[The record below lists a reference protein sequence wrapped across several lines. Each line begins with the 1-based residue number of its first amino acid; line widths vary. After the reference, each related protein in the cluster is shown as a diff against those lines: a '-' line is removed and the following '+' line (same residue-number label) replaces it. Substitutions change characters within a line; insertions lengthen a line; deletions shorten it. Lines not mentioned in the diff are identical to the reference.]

1 MTEIN
6 RFTPVVKSLGAVADY
21 LGISIDGKYSEIQIT
36 GLSSS
41 SKNIQAGEI
50 FLALP
55 GVKTHGS
62 AFIQA
67 AVERGAR
74 AVITDN
80 SGADSL
86 PLQQLEIPV
95 LVVPN
100 PRSQIGFLSDWFLNS
115 PSRSMYLA
123 GITGTNG
130 KTTTTFLLNQIWQYA
145 EFSNGLIGTVGIK
158 VGEDFYPT
166 THTTPESDVLH
177 RTLSVMQERHIRNVA
192 MEVSS
197 HALVQHRV
205 DGVHFS
211 VSGFTNLSQDHLD
224 FHGDMESYYQAKR
237 ALFSSNLS
245 EFAVINIDHEYGARL
260 ATEITIPNGTL
271 SIHNKKATWHFESL
285 RGDNKGFEVAIRGE
299 GGVLIEGRINLLGSY
314 NLENC
319 LLAVAIAAHSGVDPL
334 VIGQSL
340 STLSGAPGRMEKI
353 THGRDFNALVDFAHS
368 PDAVTKVLKT
378 AREITNAKL
387 IGILGCGG
395 DRDKSKR
402 AIMGKALYE
411 GCDIA
416 IFTSDNPR
424 SEDPMKILEDMTAGL
439 NLDEH
444 QKVIVDR
451 AAAIEYA
458 VNIAQLGDTII
469 VLGKGHETGQ
479 EIKGVKTPFSDQAEL
494 RKAIANL
501 K

>member
-1 MTEIN
+1 MAEIQ
-6 RFTPVVKSLGAVADY
+6 RFTPVTKRLGAVAEY
-21 LGISIDGKYSEIQIT
+21 LGIAIDKSDFEIEVT
-36 GLSSS
+36 GLSSN
-41 SKNIQAGEI
+41 SKSIDAGEI
-50 FLALP
+50 FIALP
-55 GVKTHGS
+55 GAKTHGS
-62 AFIQA
+62 AFIQT

-80 SGADSL
+80 SGAV
-86 PLQQLEIPV
+86 PLQHLEIPV

-100 PRSQIGFLSDWFLNS
+100 PRSQIGFLSDWFFDS
-115 PSRSMYLA
+115 PSKSMYVA

-130 KTTTTFLLNQIWQYA
+130 KTTTTYLLNQIWQFA
-145 EFSNGLIGTVGIK
+145 DFPNGLIGTVGIK
-158 VGEDFYPT
+158 IGEDFYPT

-177 RTLSVMQERHIRNVA
+177 RTLSVMQERHIRTVA
-192 MEVSS
+192 MEASS
-197 HALVQHRV
+197 HALVKHRV

-211 VSGFTNLSQDHLD
+211 VAGFTNLSQDHLD

-237 ALFSSNLS
+237 SLFTGEMSDFAL
-245 EFAVINIDHEYGARL
+245 INIDQEYGVRL
-260 ATEITIPNGTL
+260 ASEISIPLGTL
-271 SIHNKKATWHFESL
+271 SIQNKKATWYFESIQS
-285 RGDNKGFEVAIRGE
+285 DSKGFDVVIRGE

-319 LLAVAIAAHSGVDPL
+319 LLAVATAAHSGVDPL

-340 STLSGAPGRMEKI
+340 TTLTGAPGRLEKI
-353 THGRDFNALVDFAHS
+353 VNGQAFTALVDFAHS
-368 PDAVTKVLKT
+368 PDAVTKVLHT
-378 AREITNAKL
+378 AREATNSRL
-387 IGILGCGG
+387 IGVLGCGG
-395 DRDKSKR
+395 DRDKTKR
-402 AIMGKALYE
+402 SLMGKALYD
-411 GCDIA
+411 GCDVA

-424 SEDPMKILEDMTAGL
+424 SEDPMRILEEMTAGL
-439 NLDEH
+439 GLGEN

-458 VNIAQLGDTII
+458 TRIAQPGDTVI

-479 EIKGVKTPFSDQAEL
+479 EINGVKTPFSDQAEL

>member
-1 MTEIN
+1 MAEIQ
-6 RFTPVVKSLGAVADY
+6 RFTPITRRLGAVADY
-21 LGISIDGKYSEIQIT
+21 LGISIDKTNSEIEVI
-36 GLSSS
+36 GLSSN
-41 SKNIQAGEI
+41 SKSIDEGEI
-50 FLALP
+50 FIALP
-55 GVKTHGS
+55 GAKTHGS
-62 AFIQA
+62 AFIQT

-74 AVITDN
+74 AVITDI

-86 PLQQLEIPV
+86 PLQQLKIPV

-115 PSRSMYLA
+115 PSRGMYVA

-130 KTTTTFLLNQIWQYA
+130 KTTTTYLLNQIWKYA
-145 EFSNGLIGTVGIK
+145 EFSNGLIGSVGIIM
-158 VGEDFYPT
+158 GEDFYPT

-177 RTLSVMQERHIRNVA
+177 RILSVMQERHTRAVA
-192 MEVSS
+192 MEASS

-211 VSGFTNLSQDHLD
+211 VAGFTNLTQDHLD

-237 ALFSSNLS
+237 TLFTSEMSDFAL
-245 EFAVINIDHEYGARL
+245 INIDQEYGVRL
-260 ATEITIPNGTL
+260 TSEISIPLGTL
-271 SIHNKKATWHFESL
+271 SIKNKKATWYFESL
-285 RGDNKGFEVAIRGE
+285 QSDDTGYEAVIRGE

-340 STLSGAPGRMEKI
+340 STLTGAPGRLEKI
-353 THGRDFNALVDFAHS
+353 VSGQDFTVLVDFAHS
-368 PDAVTKVLKT
+368 PDSVTKVLRT
-378 AREITNAKL
+378 ARETTNSRL
-387 IGILGCGG
+387 IGVLGCGG

-402 AIMGKALYE
+402 SLMGKALYD
-411 GCDIA
+411 GCDVA

-424 SEDPMKILEDMTAGL
+424 SEDPMSILQDMTAGL
-439 NLDEH
+439 SLGEN
-444 QKVIVDR
+444 QRVIVDR
-451 AAAIEYA
+451 AEAIEHA
-458 VNIAQLGDTII
+458 AKIAQSGDTVI

-479 EIKGVKTPFSDQAEL
+479 EINGVKTPFSDQLEL
-494 RKAIANL
+494 KRAIANL
-501 K
+501 R